1 MTRPRIDYLPPPTQ
15 NEQIR
20 EQIRRVRQILA
31 ESREHPEYQRESLVV
46 DALEGLL
53 EAQAKAQQKETL

>member
-1 MTRPRIDYLPPPTQ
+1 MTKPRIDYLPPPTQ
-15 NEQIR
+15 N

-31 ESREHPEYQRESLVV
+31 ESREHPEYQRESLIV

-53 EAQAKAQQKETL
+53 EAQARAKTQQKANT

>member
-20 EQIRRVRQILA
+20 RIRQILA
-31 ESREHPEYQRESLVV
+31 ESREHPEYRRESLRV
-46 DALEGLL
+46 DMVEGLL
-53 EAQAKAQQKETL
+53 EAQAKAKQKANT